1 MKRPQKPPL
10 PDKTHERDGHF
21 IAVNCH
27 PFHNPEHI
35 KTALESLRLS
45 VSHFRASTTSR
56 VSVRLFWHNATP
68 PPQTV
73 TQACQMHQID
83 CVHLP
88 HRSNGEN
95 LNAQIAAALTAGFA
109 FFYRVD
115 GDDTVHE
122 DRFARQAAV
131 LGRGDCDICG
141 AALRYEPQGGH
152 TFVNQPPAHPR
163 PRDYLENRYLLHPT
177 MSFSLDAVER
187 TGLRYWARRLEDK
200 ALLSEATARGLC
212 VLNLQTVEGSYRIL
226 PGTRERFAPKWLAL
240 RLNLI
245 FLVRTHALFLVP
257 YALILFLGQV
267 LLGSR
272 KMRNIR
278 YLLYR
283 TRGQNRPSRK
293 AKSSVWT

>member
-1 MKRPQKPPL
+1 MTAPQKPPV
-10 PDKTHERDGHF
+10 PDKTHDLCGHF

-27 PFHNPEHI
+27 PFHKPEHI
-35 KTALESLRLS
+35 KTALESLRPS
-45 VSHFRASTTSR
+45 VSHFRATSTSR

-68 PPQTV
+68 PPQAV
-73 TQACQMHQID
+73 TQVCQTQQMD

-95 LNAQIAAALTAGFA
+95 LNAQIAAALTAGYA

-122 DRFARQAAV
+122 DRFAQQAAA
-131 LGRGDCDICG
+131 LARGNCDICG

-152 TFVNQPPAHPR
+152 TFVNQPPEHPR

-177 MSFSLDAVER
+177 MAFSLEAVGR
-187 TGLRYWARRLEDK
+187 TGLQYWARRLEDK
-200 ALLSEATARGLC
+200 ALLSEATARGLR
-212 VLNLQTVEGSYRIL
+212 VLNLQTIAGSYRIL

-245 FLVRTHALFLVP
+245 FLVRTRALNLVP
-257 YALILFLGQV
+257 YALILFFGQI

-278 YLLYR
+278 HLLYR
-283 TRGQNRPSRK
+283 TRSQNGPSRN